1 VRVLRAALFD
11 LDGVLIDSVESIT
24 SSMRHALVALGHP
37 PRTREELK
45 RFVGPQLEESAAT
58 LLASEEPE
66 AIARW
71 VKAYRDHYDVHCVA
85 QTCPAAGLGEVVPAL
100 AARLPLAVATNK
112 PEVYAERLLRAFGV
126 RAHFRVLAG
135 RTLALDRET
144 KTQVIGRALAGLGLP
159 DGSEAVM
166 VGDRR
171 HDVLGAAAHGMPTI
185 GVLHGAGD
193 EAELRAAG
201 ARWIVPDLRAAARLI
216 HEMNG
221 SDPRFSRSSRR

>member
-1 VRVLRAALFD
+1 MLRAALFD

-58 LLASEEPE
+58 LLSSEEPE

-71 VKAYRDHYDVHCVA
+71 VKAYREHYDVHCVE
-85 QTCPAAGLGEVVPAL
+85 QTCAATGLSDVIPAL
-100 AARLPLAVATNK
+100 AERLTLGVATNK
-112 PEVYAERLLRAFGV
+112 PEVYAERLLKAFGV
-126 RAHFRVLAG
+126 RQHFQALAG
-135 RTLALDRET
+135 RTLVLDHET
-144 KTQVIGRALAGLGLP
+144 KAQVIGRALKALGLEGGP
-159 DGSEAVM
+159 DVVM
-166 VGDRR
+166 VGDRK
-171 HDVLGAAAHGMPTI
+171 HDVLGAAAHGVPTI

-201 ARWIVPDLRAAARLI
+201 ARWVVPDLRAAARVI
-216 HEMNG
+216 EMLLTA
-221 SDPRFSRSSRR
+221 